1 MRSSANIRALVL
13 FALCGWNAVLEA
25 VAQAEEGNLLAVTKD
40 VANDTA
46 VNAASSFSV
55 QSYPGGPSADEI
67 GAQCETLRRT
77 WHAKWLV
84 GHDCEPWQ
92 PPCEVVVHRHRSS
105 YQQAVGRAGA
115 ATSGSSLVRR
125 TQEQKVS
132 RRIDLLI
139 AADNEL
145 PALAHELVHV
155 ILADVFPDGFPPLW
169 VDEGLAM
176 LSDTPV
182 KQNRHWRDC
191 HQAVKVGTALPLRE
205 LLHLDRP
212 PSPAQFP
219 AVYGQSLSLARFFA
233 QRGRP
238 EQMLAFVHHAHRAG
252 YVAAL
257 KEIYDLD
264 GFHELETAWRRF
276 VRTESEGSRVS
287 QR

>member
-1 MRSSANIRALVL
+1 VL
-13 FALCGWNAVLEA
+13 LALCGWFPVLEA
-25 VAQAEEGNLLAVTKD
+25 VAKADEETSHDVTKD
-40 VANDTA
+40 VANH
-46 VNAASSFSV
+46 AAAGAGSSFAV
-55 QSYPGGPSADEI
+55 QTFPGGPSAEDV
-67 GAQCETLRRT
+67 GAHCEALRRK

-84 GHDCEPWQ
+84 GQDCAQWQ
-92 PPCEVVVHRHRSS
+92 PPCEIVVHRHRSS

-125 TQEQKVS
+125 TQEQQVS
-132 RRIDLLI
+132 RRIDLLV
-139 AADNEL
+139 AADNVL
-145 PALAHELVHV
+145 PALPHELVHV
-155 ILADVFPDGFPPLW
+155 ILADIFPDGFPPLW

-176 LSDTPV
+176 LSDTSA

-191 HQAVKVGTALPLRE
+191 HHAVNVGTALPLRE

-233 QRGRP
+233 QRGQP
-238 EQMLAFVHHAHRAG
+238 EQMLAFVHHARRAG
-252 YVAAL
+252 YVEAL

-276 VRTESEGSRVS
+276 VRAEAEASRVS
-287 QR
+287 LR